1 MTHFTVKTIGDIK
14 SINYDYLI
22 ELDNKI
28 DNNDDVQNFIT
39 TGKVIELCLRSRLI
53 VMEYINQKSESCTI
67 KGRYVSEIYWPEEI
81 LDMISDHLKN
91 TSKIIQQENFVYL

>member
-1 MTHFTVKTIGDIK
+1 MTYFTVKTIGSIK
-14 SINYDYLI
+14 SIDYDYLI
-22 ELDNKI
+22 QLDNNI
-28 DNNDDVQNFIT
+28 DNDEDIQNFIT

-53 VMEYINQKSESCTI
+53 TIEYINQKYELCKV

-81 LDMISDHLKN
+81 FDTISDHFKN